1 MVYSSKD
8 INKAYYTTR
17 EVSDIFGVSP
27 KTVQGWDRRGVLKFQ
42 RTSTN
47 RRILP
52 KEDLV
57 SELKARNMYMETD
70 TSRKDVIYAR
80 VSTLNQKEQ
89 GDLDRQV
96 LYILE
101 NVKDLVNVEVIK
113 EHGSGLNSRRKGLLK
128 LLDNVIED
136 KVSRI
141 FITYKE
147 RLTRFGYEYI
157 ERICDEHG
165 VEIIILHK
173 DEEKSNEE
181 ELVEDMMSLLASFS
195 RKWYGMRSHSNK
207 KKRIEELLNKVLT
220 DGEDNIITKN

>member
-8 INKAYYTTR
+8 IIKSYYTTR

-27 KTVQGWDRRGVLKFQ
+27 KTIQGWDRRGVLKFQ

-52 KEDLV
+52 KEDLIE
-57 SELKARNMYMETD
+57 ELKSRNMYIEVD

-80 VSTLNQKEQ
+80 VSTLNQKER

-96 LYILE
+96 IYILE
-101 NVKDLVNVEVIK
+101 SVKDLVNVEVIK
-113 EHGSGLNSRRKGLLK
+113 EHGGGLNSHRKGLLK
-128 LLDNVIED
+128 LIDDVIED

-157 ERICDEHG
+157 EKICKEHG
-165 VEIIILHK
+165 VEIVILHE

-195 RKWYGMRSHSNK
+195 GKKYGLRSHKNQII
-207 KKRIEELLNKVLT
+207 IEEGGMDDNNKS
-220 DGEDNIITKN
+220 EDKDISD

>member
-27 KTVQGWDRRGVLKFQ
+27 KTVQGWDRRGLLKFQ

-57 SELKARNMYMETD
+57 SELKTRNMYIETD
-70 TSRKDVIYAR
+70 DRKKDIIYAR
-80 VSTLNQKEQ
+80 VSTLNQKGQ
-89 GDLDRQV
+89 GDLDRQA

-113 EHGSGLNSRRKGLLK
+113 EHGSGLNSRRKGLSK

-136 KVSRI
+136 KVNRI

-195 RKWYGMRSHSNK
+195 GKWYDMRSHSNK
-207 KKRIEELLNKVLT
+207 KKQVKELVNKVLT

>member
-27 KTVQGWDRRGVLKFQ
+27 KTVQGWDRRGLLKFQ

-57 SELKARNMYMETD
+57 SELKTRNMYIETD
-70 TSRKDVIYAR
+70 DRKKDIIYAR

-89 GDLDRQV
+89 GDLDRQA

-113 EHGSGLNSRRKGLLK
+113 EHGSGLNSRRKGLSK

-136 KVSRI
+136 KVNRI

-173 DEEKSNEE
+173 GEEKSNEE
-181 ELVEDMMSLLASFS
+181 ELVEDMMSLLDSFS
-195 RKWYGMRSHSNK
+195 GKWYDMRSHSNK
-207 KKRIEELLNKVLT
+207 KKQVKELVNKVLT

>member
-27 KTVQGWDRRGVLKFQ
+27 KTVQGWDKRGLLKFQ

-57 SELKARNMYMETD
+57 SELKTRNMYIETD
-70 TSRKDVIYAR
+70 DRKKDIIYAR

-89 GDLDRQV
+89 GDLDRQA

-113 EHGSGLNSRRKGLLK
+113 EHGSGLNSRRKGLSK

-136 KVSRI
+136 KVNRI

-195 RKWYGMRSHSNK
+195 GKWYDMRSHSNK
-207 KKRIEELLNKVLT
+207 KKQVKELVNKVLT

>member
-27 KTVQGWDRRGVLKFQ
+27 KTVQGWDRRGLLKFQ

-57 SELKARNMYMETD
+57 SELKTRNMYIEAD
-70 TSRKDVIYAR
+70 DRKKDIIYAR

-89 GDLDRQV
+89 GDLDRQA

-113 EHGSGLNSRRKGLLK
+113 EHGSGLNSRRKGLSK

-136 KVSRI
+136 KVNRI

-195 RKWYGMRSHSNK
+195 GKWYDMRSHSNK
-207 KKRIEELLNKVLT
+207 KKQVKELVNKVLS

>member
-27 KTVQGWDRRGVLKFQ
+27 KTVQGWDRRGLLKFQ

-57 SELKARNMYMETD
+57 SELKTRNMYRETD
-70 TSRKDVIYAR
+70 DRKKDIIYAR

-113 EHGSGLNSRRKGLLK
+113 EHGSGLNSRRKGLSK

-136 KVSRI
+136 KVNRI

-147 RLTRFGYEYI
+147 KLTRFGYEYI
-157 ERICDEHG
+157 EKICDEHE
-165 VEIIILHK
+165 VEIIILHE
-173 DEEKSNEE
+173 DEEKINEE
-181 ELVEDMMSLLASFS
+181 ELVEDMMSLLASFGG
-195 RKWYGMRSHSNK
+195 KWYGMRSHSNK
-207 KKRIEELLNKVLT
+207 KKLIEELLNKVLT
-220 DGEDNIITKN
+220 NGEDNIITKN

>member
-8 INKAYYTTR
+8 INKAYYTTK

-27 KTVQGWDRRGVLKFQ
+27 KTVQGWDRRGLLKFQ

-57 SELKARNMYMETD
+57 SELKTRNMYIETD
-70 TSRKDVIYAR
+70 DRKKDIIYAR

-89 GDLDRQV
+89 GDLDRQA

-113 EHGSGLNSRRKGLLK
+113 EHGSGLNSRRKGLSK

-136 KVSRI
+136 KVNRI

-195 RKWYGMRSHSNK
+195 GKWYDMRSHSNK
-207 KKRIEELLNKVLT
+207 KKQVKELVNKVLT

>member
-27 KTVQGWDRRGVLKFQ
+27 KTVQGWDRRGLLKFQ

-57 SELKARNMYMETD
+57 SELKTRNMYIETD
-70 TSRKDVIYAR
+70 DRKKDIIYAR
-80 VSTLNQKEQ
+80 VSTLNKKEQ
-89 GDLDRQV
+89 GDLDRQA

-113 EHGSGLNSRRKGLLK
+113 EHGSGLNSRRKGLSK

-136 KVSRI
+136 KVNRI

-195 RKWYGMRSHSNK
+195 GKWYDMRSHSNK
-207 KKRIEELLNKVLT
+207 KKQVKELVNKVLT